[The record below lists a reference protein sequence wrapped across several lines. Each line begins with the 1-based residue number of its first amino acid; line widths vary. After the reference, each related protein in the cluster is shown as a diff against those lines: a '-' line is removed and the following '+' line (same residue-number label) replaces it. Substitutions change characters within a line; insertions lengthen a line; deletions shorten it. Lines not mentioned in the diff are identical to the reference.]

1 MKSRRN
7 FVVELKSSRRQTKPQ
22 NRSIWG
28 DTDLKA
34 LASEVEANLPV
45 SHPGRRNSFPLEN
58 RSTQPIPSSESGG
71 TQSIKDML
79 SSDRQ
84 PQRLATPRI
93 LQALPLA
100 AVEPEAK
107 PERDEI
113 DRTPEVQ
120 VTSSKDFDDE
130 IEKKHTTSVDS
141 KSDAVGLDDLEVLE
155 LENQRLKAMLRL
167 QLRAEN
173 QELRKMLDRLP

>member
-7 FVVELKSSRRQTKPQ
+7 FVVELKSSRRQAKPQ

-58 RSTQPIPSSESGG
+58 RSTQPIPRSESGD
-71 TQSIKDML
+71 K
-79 SSDRQ
+79 Q
-84 PQRLATPRI
+84 PQGLSTPRI

-107 PERDEI
+107 PEHDEI
-113 DRTPEVQ
+113 GHTPEVQ
-120 VTSSKDFDDE
+120 VTSSKGSDDE
-130 IEKKHTTSVDS
+130 IEKNQTNSVDS
-141 KSDAVGLDDLEVLE
+141 KSNAVDLDDLEVLE

-173 QELRKMLDRLP
+173 QELRIMLERLP

>member
-58 RSTQPIPSSESGG
+58 RSTQPIPRRESGD
-71 TQSIKDML
+71 TQSTKVML

-84 PQRLATPRI
+84 PQGLSTPRI

-107 PERDEI
+107 LEHDEI
-113 DRTPEVQ
+113 DHTPEVQ
-120 VTSSKDFDDE
+120 VTSSKGFDDE
-130 IEKKHTTSVDS
+130 IEKKQTNSVDS
-141 KSDAVGLDDLEVLE
+141 KSDAVDLDDLEVLE

-173 QELRKMLDRLP
+173 QELRKMLERLP

>member
-45 SHPGRRNSFPLEN
+45 PHPGRRNSVPLEN
-58 RSTQPIPSSESGG
+58 RSTQPIPSSENDG
-71 TQSIKDML
+71 TQSTKDML
-79 SSDRQ
+79 SSDKQ
-84 PQRLATPRI
+84 PQRMSTPRI

-100 AVEPEAK
+100 AVEPELK
-107 PERDEI
+107 PEQDET
-113 DRTPEVQ
+113 DRAPEVQ
-120 VTSSKDFDDE
+120 VTSSKGLDDE
-130 IEKKHTTSVDS
+130 IEEKQTYSFDS
-141 KSDAVGLDDLEVLE
+141 QSDALGLDDLEVLE
-155 LENQRLKAMLRL
+155 LENQRLKAMLSL
-167 QLRAEN
+167 QLQAEN
-173 QELRKMLDRLP
+173 QELRKMLERLP

>member
-45 SHPGRRNSFPLEN
+45 SLPGRRNPFPLEN
-58 RSTQPIPSSESGG
+58 RSTQPIPRRESGN
-71 TQSIKDML
+71 TQSTKDML

-84 PQRLATPRI
+84 PQRLSTPRI

-120 VTSSKDFDDE
+120 LTSSKGFDDE
-130 IEKKHTTSVDS
+130 IDKKQTNSVDS
-141 KSDAVGLDDLEVLE
+141 KSDALGLDDLEVLE
-155 LENQRLKAMLRL
+155 LENQRLKGMLRL

>member
-58 RSTQPIPSSESGG
+58 KSTQPIPSSENDG
-71 TQSIKDML
+71 TQSTKDIL
-79 SSDRQ
+79 SSDKQ
-84 PQRLATPRI
+84 PQRQPTPRI

-107 PERDEI
+107 PVQDEI
-113 DRTPEVQ
+113 DRTPEVE
-120 VTSSKDFDDE
+120 VTSSIGFDDE
-130 IEKKHTTSVDS
+130 IEKKQTNSFDS
-141 KSDAVGLDDLEVLE
+141 KSDAPGLDDLEVLE

-173 QELRKMLDRLP
+173 QELRKMLERLP